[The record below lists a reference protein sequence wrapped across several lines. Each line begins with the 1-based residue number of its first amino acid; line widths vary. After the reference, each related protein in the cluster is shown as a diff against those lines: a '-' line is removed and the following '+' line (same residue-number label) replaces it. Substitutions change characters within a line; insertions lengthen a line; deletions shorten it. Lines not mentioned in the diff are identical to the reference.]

1 MELDRINDWL
11 WCLRTPIVQAYA
23 VRERDGFN
31 LIDTCTAGEEGAI
44 LEALATAD
52 RQAGPVRMYEILLT
66 HGHDDH
72 TGSAAALAER
82 TGARVIASHDEA
94 PTIRRD
100 RPPAPPVLLDWEIPL
115 FQAVTPNVPPAAPVW
130 PDRLVSDGERLGWQ
144 RDPTIIATP
153 GHTAGHISVLFERD
167 RVLVAGDALASHE
180 GRPMLG
186 VFNADPAAATATARQ
201 LATLDVD
208 AACFGHGEP
217 LRDRA
222 AARLAEAM
230 TADSNGAAR

>member
-52 RQAGPVRMYEILLT
+52 RQAGPVRIYEILLT

-72 TGSAAALAER
+72 TGSAAALVER
-82 TGARVIASHDEA
+82 TGARVIAARDEA

-130 PDRLVSDGERLGWQ
+130 PDRLVRDGERLGWQ
-144 RDPTIIATP
+144 RDPTIVATP
-153 GHTAGHISVLFERD
+153 GHTPGHISVLFERD

-230 TADSNGAAR
+230 SADSDGVAR